1 MIEETDFETYL
12 NISKNKFQIFLFD
25 KKKFTNLYKN
35 EFIFKNKNQNIDFNI
50 LHNFLEHNIFKIEK
64 LIGKFV
70 KNIFLIVEN
79 YKILN
84 LIIGI
89 KKKNYQQKMNTIF
102 FEKTLT
108 EGKDLF
114 KETYQDYKIMHMVIK
129 KFSIDGNS
137 YPKFVENLSGNN
149 LFLEIQFISIP
160 NNFSVEIERV
170 LEKFQ
175 IKVLKYLNENY
186 ILNLFL
192 NEKSDMSNMA
202 SKIVNGF
209 NENEVALVPKSY
221 KKIGFFEKF
230 FQLFS

>member
-35 EFIFKNKNQNIDFNI
+35 ESVFENKNQNIDLNI
-50 LHNFLEHNIFKIEK
+50 LQNFLENNIFKIEK

-70 KNIFLIVEN
+70 KNIILIVED
-79 YKILN
+79 YKIFN

-89 KKKNYQQKMNTIF
+89 KKKNYQQTINRIF
-102 FEKTLT
+102 FENTLT

-114 KETYQDYKIMHMVIK
+114 KETYQDYKIMHMLIK

-137 YPKFVENLSGNN
+137 YPKFIENLSGDN

-192 NEKSDMSNMA
+192 NEKSDISNMA

-209 NENEVALVPKSY
+209 NENEVLLIPKNL

>member
-1 MIEETDFETYL
+1 
-12 NISKNKFQIFLFD
+12 
-25 KKKFTNLYKN
+25 
-35 EFIFKNKNQNIDFNI
+35 
-50 LHNFLEHNIFKIEK
+50 
-64 LIGKFV
+64 
-70 KNIFLIVEN
+70 
-79 YKILN
+79 
-84 LIIGI
+84 
-89 KKKNYQQKMNTIF
+89 
-102 FEKTLT
+102 
-108 EGKDLF
+108 
-114 KETYQDYKIMHMVIK
+114 MVIK

-137 YPKFVENLSGNN
+137 YPKFIENLSGNN

-209 NENEVALVPKSY
+209 NENEVVLVPKSY